1 MPPKPTYDANAEKLS
16 VMQNKG
22 AMVKR
27 AMDVEDKIGMKMKRG
42 LVSRLE
48 EVLDVW
54 ALIED
59 R

>member
-1 MPPKPTYDANAEKLS
+1 MPPKPTHDASAEKMS

-27 AMDVEDKIGMKMKRG
+27 AMDVEDKIGMRIKRG
-42 LVSRLE
+42 LVSRIKKAFG
-48 EVLDVW
+48 VW
-54 ALIED
+54 ALNED